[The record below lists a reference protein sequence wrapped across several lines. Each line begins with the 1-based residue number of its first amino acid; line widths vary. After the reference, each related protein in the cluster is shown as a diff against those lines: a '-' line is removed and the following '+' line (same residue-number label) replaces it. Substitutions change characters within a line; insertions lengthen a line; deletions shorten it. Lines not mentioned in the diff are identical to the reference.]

1 MTIDFSARAEPGF
14 QRRSV
19 ELTDYEFRDDG
30 PNGWWTFEGVACTVD
45 HPYSV
50 RDWLGEYTETIVAGA
65 FNRSINDPNARISLH
80 VNHQHG
86 KAVPLATRSSGTL
99 EVLANPNLVFRAQLN
114 PARSDIQI
122 VREAVKDGLMREMS
136 IGFSDVKGGVEW
148 NDAYTERTVTDLRLR
163 EASIVEDGCNDLTTA
178 SVRSLAQE
186 LARFNTAQ
194 IDEAEVRRAIAWLS
208 GLISTADDANEVVEA
223 VEERAEGSGLVVTDD
238 FIEMV
243 RRRLWT
249 PAA

>member
-1 MTIDFSARAEPGF
+1 MTIDLSARAEPGF

-19 ELTDYEFRDDG
+19 ALSDYEFRDDG

-50 RDWLGEYTETIVAGA
+50 RDWLGEYTETIATGA

-99 EVLANPNLVFRAQLN
+99 EVVADPNLVFRASLN
-114 PARSDIQI
+114 PKRPDIQI
-122 VREAVKDGLMREMS
+122 VREAVKDGLMSEMS
-136 IGFSDVKGGVEW
+136 IGFSDVKGGVTW
-148 NDAYTERTVTDLRLR
+148 NDEYTERTVTDLRLR

-186 LARFNTAQ
+186 LARYNTTE
-194 IDEAEVRRAIAWLS
+194 IDEAEIRRAIAWLS
-208 GLISTADDANEVVEA
+208 GLLSQTDDANEVVEA
-223 VEERAEGSGLVVTDD
+223 VEERVEGSGLIVTDD

-243 RRRLWT
+243 KRRHWL